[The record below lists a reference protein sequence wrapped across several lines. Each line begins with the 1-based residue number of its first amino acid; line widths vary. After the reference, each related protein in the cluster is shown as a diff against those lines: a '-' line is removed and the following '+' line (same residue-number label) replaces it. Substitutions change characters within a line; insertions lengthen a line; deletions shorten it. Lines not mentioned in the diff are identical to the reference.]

1 LDEKPNAPPSP
12 PRHHPAGRHVAVLAA
27 CTPGGGEEEP
37 SGPVTLKLQDYVI
50 PAFQK
55 QTADQGRQVTVEYV
69 GTGADDEDV
78 RTQLALD
85 LETGGG
91 ADVFTPDG
99 SWVG

>member
-1 LDEKPNAPPSP
+1 MRSP
-12 PRHHPAGRHVAVLAA
+12 TPRPHHRVITLLAVTVAVLAA

-69 GTGADDEDV
+69 GTGAD
-78 RTQLALD
+78 
-85 LETGGG
+85 
-91 ADVFTPDG
+91 VFTPDG
-99 SWVG
+99 PWVG